1 MVYFTAYDSPLG
13 ELLLLS
19 DGAALTGLDLEPHT
33 PQTGTQKDD
42 LPVFAQTRAWLDRY
56 FAGTPSPMDIPLAPQ
71 GTAFQQRVWAALQGI
86 GYGATCTYGELAR
99 ELGCPSPRAVG
110 QAVGRN
116 PIGIL
121 IPCHRVVGAKGRL
134 TGYAWGIER
143 KQWLLEQEARRK
155 ER

>member
-1 MVYFTAYDSPLG
+1 MAYFTAYDSPLG

-33 PQTGTQKDD
+33 PETGTQKDD
-42 LPVFAQTRAWLDRY
+42 LPVFAQTKAWLDSY
-56 FAGTPSPMDIPLAPQ
+56 FAGTPRPIDVPLDPQ
-71 GTAFQQRVWAALQGI
+71 GTVFQQRVWGALLGI

-99 ELGCPSPRAVG
+99 ELGCSSPQAVG

-134 TGYAWGIER
+134 TGYAWGVER